1 MRHRIVDL
9 PKRSLFLAGLLAA
22 SIVGAQTSHKSPAIQ
37 TRDSSKAGSQSQTSS
52 RGIVLYVASWC
63 GYCRQA
69 RAYLARSGIKYEEVD
84 IDTPAGKA
92 AFAAAGSGAVPLLV
106 ANGEQLR
113 GFSELAYDFFFA
125 RLR

>member
-22 SIVGAQTSHKSPAIQ
+22 SVVGAQTSHKSPAIQ

-52 RGIVLYVASWC
+52 RC